1 MAYRLGLQNNQR
13 TDYSNPEQLISE
25 RDTLRNEIQEI
36 ERSNRTDNEKNT
48 LIRPKRERLAYVE
61 RLIEARTPRGGALGD
76 DEPTNYDD
84 DFDAELEGITRGM
97 SRTDLGTATPVD
109 EVRPIPDGKV
119 ADETAGSKEEHKR
132 EDAMEGVK
140 AEADA
145 GGKSGGID
153 DAGNAGS
160 NDEKEPPAKR
170 RRTEGTPTGGSFIP
184 SRGRTKLN
192 HKIRGGAINPMVDK
206 SNILYQDPSKQTTE
220 AGKIAANVADN
231 LAPSLFP
238 DASKAMTA
246 VSKVPF
252 IGKILPMVL

>member
-97 SRTDLGTATPVD
+97 SRTDIGGDTEDRPA
-109 EVRPIPDGKV
+109 RPIPDSKV
-119 ADETAGSKEEHKR
+119 ADESAGSKEEHKR

-140 AEADA
+140 EEASA
-145 GGKSGGID
+145 GGKSSGID
-153 DAGNAGS
+153 DSRKRGRDDEGGAG
-160 NDEKEPPAKR
+160 AKR
-170 RRTEGTPTGGSFIP
+170 QREGTPTGGSFIP

-206 SNILYQDPSKQTTE
+206 SNILYQDPSKETTE
-220 AGKIAANVADN
+220 VAAGVANA
-231 LAPSLFP
+231 LAPSLLP

-252 IGKILPMVL
+252 IGNILPMVL